1 MTGSENRSEYTV
13 TLNGLPH
20 TVMLTAEEAEKVGA
34 TKAGGEAGGEAE
46 AKAHVPA
53 NKSRTARAKDG

>member
-1 MTGSENRSEYTV
+1 MTGTESRSEYTV

-20 TVMLTAEEAEKVGA
+20 TVMLTEDEAQKVGA
-34 TKAGGEAGGEAE
+34 SKAGGEAGGDAE
-46 AKAHVPA
+46 AKAHAPA

>member
-34 TKAGGEAGGEAE
+34 TKAGGEAE